1 MLKDTG
7 SDMRFT
13 LEPTDRGDDL
23 SLDVSSSPVDV
34 AGVMDPALLTSVAT
48 SFLHQLQSELA
59 RANRY
64 NFLVSLLLLSILPTP
79 ESKYLTEQERLAEL
93 AYLLDQSLRT
103 TDILSS
109 VGNGL
114 VGVIAPHSD
123 LDTAA
128 KLLQRL
134 QAQSL
139 FSVFRKRTG
148 CGLRAAFSVY
158 PTDATTL
165 TSLCDIALARLLS
178 ESDGQPGASRA

>member
-7 SDMRFT
+7 SDLRFT
-13 LEPTDRGDDL
+13 FEPTDRGGDL
-23 SLDVSSSPVDV
+23 SLDVVSSPAEA
-34 AGVMDPALLTSVAT
+34 AGVMDPRLLSSSAT
-48 SFLHQLQSELA
+48 SFLHHLQSELA

-64 NFLVSLLLLSILPTP
+64 NFFVSLLLLTILPTP

-93 AYLLDQSLRT
+93 ACLLDQSLRT
-103 TDILSS
+103 TDILGS

-128 KLLQRL
+128 RLLQRL

-148 CGLRAAFSVY
+148 CELRAAFSVY
-158 PTDATTL
+158 PTDATTPTCL
-165 TSLCDIALARLLS
+165 FDIALARLLS
-178 ESDGQPGASRA
+178 EGDDQTGVSIA